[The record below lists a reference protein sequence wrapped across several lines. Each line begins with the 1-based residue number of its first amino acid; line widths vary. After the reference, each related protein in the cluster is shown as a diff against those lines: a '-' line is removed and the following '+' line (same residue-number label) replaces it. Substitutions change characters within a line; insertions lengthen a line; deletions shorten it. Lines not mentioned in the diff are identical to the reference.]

1 MTIEMVRPVSPTA
14 LVDDELLTLDR
25 DYLTVYGSH
34 IDHWSSGV
42 RGEYLALS
50 DAASKRTMYR
60 EHLPQHPR
68 RSSAGTRR
76 HHRKYLPYRVSLLVP
91 GAAMIL
97 LTPVW
102 TDAHGDMEIAFMAL
116 VRDRNGRPMK
126 LPSGGSQRLAALLQ
140 GAFTA
145 NWARCQTWRADR
157 NSLREYTPPAPD
169 YIESV
174 SLQLTESYA
183 AWNARING
191 AAAKAGA

>member
-1 MTIEMVRPVSPTA
+1 MTIEMVHPA
-14 LVDDELLTLDR
+14 LIEDELLTLDR

-34 IDHWSSGV
+34 LDHWSRGV

-50 DAASKRTMYR
+50 DAATKRTMYR

-68 RSSAGTRR
+68 RSSAGSRR
-76 HHRKYLPYRVSLLVP
+76 HHRKYLPWRISLLVP
-91 GAAMIL
+91 GAATIL

-116 VRDRNGRPMK
+116 VRDNNGRQMK
-126 LPSGGSQRLAALLQ
+126 LQSGGSQRLAALMQ

-145 NWARCQTWRADR
+145 DWAKPQTWRADL
-157 NSLREYTPPAPD
+157 NTLREYPPPAPD

-174 SLQLTESYA
+174 SSQLTESYA
-183 AWNARING
+183 AWDARINA